1 MITVRPSH
9 TRGQSKWSW
18 LDSKHTFSFGR
29 YIDRNHVSFR
39 SLRVINDDI
48 VAAGKGFEPHP
59 HEDMEIISYVVSGRL
74 AHKDRM
80 ENGSQHAHESGAG
93 SVQVMSAGRGV
104 THSEF
109 NPSPTEASRFL
120 QIWIIPDREGHD
132 PMYAQRDFTDTERRN
147 KLVPIVGPRSKKTD
161 APLLINQDATI
172 YSTLLSP
179 GAKVGHTITKGRGV
193 YVQVVTGQI
202 DLDGKALG
210 EGDGAAIENEGSI
223 VLTGTTDADVLVFDL
238 A

>member
-29 YIDRNHVSFR
+29 YIDREHVQFR

-74 AHKDRM
+74 AHKDQM
-80 ENGSQHAHESGAG
+80 EVGSRHAHESGAG

-104 THSEF
+104 
-109 NPSPTEASRFL
+109 SRPRPACGCL
-120 QIWIIPDREGHD
+120 PAG
-132 PMYAQRDFTDTERRN
+132 RRCRRRSW
-147 KLVPIVGPRSKKTD
+147 PRST
-161 APLLINQDATI
+161 
-172 YSTLLSP
+172 
-179 GAKVGHTITKGRGV
+179 
-193 YVQVVTGQI
+193 
-202 DLDGKALG
+202 
-210 EGDGAAIENEGSI
+210 
-223 VLTGTTDADVLVFDL
+223 
-238 A
+238 